1 MSRLTAVLSLLLLA
15 TPGPLAGQS
24 ADTAQWQPG
33 ARVRV
38 PRVDDRARLATVVG
52 RSADTLLL
60 RWTNSEPAVVVP
72 MSDISRLD
80 VRTGRH
86 RNLLKGMALGAGIG
100 FAGGALLGAV
110 SYSPCTGMCIMA
122 PSDVGEAAALGGIVI
137 GTLGLVVGTLAG
149 LPSHDTWQR
158 VPLDG
163 RHSPATVGL
172 HASAHG
178 VGVALRF

>member
-1 MSRLTAVLSLLLLA
+1 
-15 TPGPLAGQS
+15 
-24 ADTAQWQPG
+24 
-33 ARVRV
+33 
-38 PRVDDRARLATVVG
+38 
-52 RSADTLLL
+52 
-60 RWTNSEPAVVVP
+60 
-72 MSDISRLD
+72 
-80 VRTGRH
+80 
-86 RNLLKGMALGAGIG
+86 
-100 FAGGALLGAV
+100 
-110 SYSPCTGMCIMA
+110 MCIMA

-163 RHSPATVGL
+163 RRSPATVGL